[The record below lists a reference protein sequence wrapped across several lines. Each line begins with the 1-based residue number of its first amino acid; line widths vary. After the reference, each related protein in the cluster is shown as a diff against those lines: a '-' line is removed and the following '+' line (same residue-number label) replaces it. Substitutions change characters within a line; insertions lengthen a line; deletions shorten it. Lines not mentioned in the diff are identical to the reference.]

1 LNSKISTSSND
12 TFGLALGE
20 PEELAEVEELDLVEE
35 LIFLF
40 LFFVFVLL

>member
-20 PEELAEVEELDLVEE
+20 PEELADVEELDLVEE
-35 LIFLF
+35 LILF